1 MGGRIMTLHQLR
13 VFVAVAEREH
23 LTQAAAAL
31 HAAPSAVSASIAAL
45 ETEYGLSLFDRAGR
59 GLRLTPH
66 GTVMLEEARG
76 VLTRADAARARL
88 ATLRAGAGT
97 GEASP

>member
-1 MGGRIMTLHQLR
+1 MGGRIMTLHQFR
-13 VFVAVAEREH
+13 VFVAVAERQH

-31 HAAPSAVSASIAAL
+31 HAAPSAVSALIAAL
-45 ETEYGLSLFDRAGR
+45 EIEYGLSLFDRVGR

-76 VLTRADAARARL
+76 VLARADAARARL
-88 ATLRAGAGT
+88 ARLRTKPSTRDVAR
-97 GEASP
+97 

>member
-31 HAAPSAVSASIAAL
+31 LSAAPAPAEDAPGWEAVPA
-45 ETEYGLSLFDRAGR
+45 
-59 GLRLTPH
+59 
-66 GTVMLEEARG
+66 EARG
-76 VLTRADAARARL
+76 ESVYFDAWEPYLQAA
-88 ATLRAGAGT
+88 
-97 GEASP
+97 